1 MMSDNTHFPSLPPS
15 DDAAAVVSIQSV
27 IDYFVAHYCG
37 AMKREIRRNGLE
49 EAMKLWEKVIGI
61 HHTEDWWP
69 PVARAVETLIDEA
82 YEARARKE
90 EEERLRARTE
100 EEERL
105 RARKEEE
112 ERQHMESPLFDFHFY
127 NTSTSQCTKT
137 DNDFKPGSNSQV
149 FNGDANGEFGKK

>member
-27 IDYFVAHYCG
+27 IDYFIAHYCG

-49 EAMKLWEKVIGI
+49 EAMKLWEKEIGI

-69 PVARAVETLIDEA
+69 PVARAVEALIDEA

-90 EEERLRARTE
+90 EEEILRARKE
-100 EEERL
+100 EEEIL

-112 ERQHMESPLFDFHFY
+112 ERQRMQTPLFNFY

>member
-1 MMSDNTHFPSLPPS
+1 MMSDKTHFPTLPPS
-15 DDAAAVVSIQSV
+15 DDTAAVVAIQSV

-49 EAMKLWEKVIGI
+49 EAVEWWNKEISI

-69 PVARAVETLIDEA
+69 PVARAVEQLIDDA

-90 EEERLRARTE
+90 EEEKTRI
-100 EEERL
+100 
-105 RARKEEE
+105 RKEEE
-112 ERQHMESPLFDFHFY
+112 ERQRRQEEEERQRRQVNMFDFDFY
-127 NTSTSQCTKT
+127 NTSTSHSVKT
-137 DNDFKPGSNSQV
+137 DNEFKTGSNSQV

>member
-27 IDYFVAHYCG
+27 IDYFIAHYCG

-49 EAMKLWEKVIGI
+49 EAMKLWEKEIGI

-69 PVARAVETLIDEA
+69 PVARAVEALIDEA

-90 EEERLRARTE
+90 EEEI
-100 EEERL
+100 L

-112 ERQHMESPLFDFHFY
+112 ERQRMQTPLFNFY

>member
-1 MMSDNTHFPSLPPS
+1 
-15 DDAAAVVSIQSV
+15 
-27 IDYFVAHYCG
+27 
-37 AMKREIRRNGLE
+37 
-49 EAMKLWEKVIGI
+49 MKLWEKEIGI

-69 PVARAVETLIDEA
+69 PVARAVEALIDEA

-90 EEERLRARTE
+90 EEERLRARKE
-100 EEERL
+100 EEEIL

-112 ERQHMESPLFDFHFY
+112 ERQRMQTPLFNFY

>member
-27 IDYFVAHYCG
+27 IDYFIAHYCG

-49 EAMKLWEKVIGI
+49 EAMKLWEKEIGI

-69 PVARAVETLIDEA
+69 PVARAVEALIDEA

-90 EEERLRARTE
+90 EEERLRAR
-100 EEERL
+100 
-105 RARKEEE
+105 KEEE
-112 ERQHMESPLFDFHFY
+112 ERQRMQTPLFNFY

>member
-1 MMSDNTHFPSLPPS
+1 
-15 DDAAAVVSIQSV
+15 
-27 IDYFVAHYCG
+27 
-37 AMKREIRRNGLE
+37 
-49 EAMKLWEKVIGI
+49 MKLWEKVIGI

-69 PVARAVETLIDEA
+69 PVARAVEALIDEA

-90 EEERLRARTE
+90 EEERLRAR
-100 EEERL
+100 
-105 RARKEEE
+105 KEEE
-112 ERQHMESPLFDFHFY
+112 ERQRMQTPLFNFY

>member
-27 IDYFVAHYCG
+27 IDYFIAHYCG

-49 EAMKLWEKVIGI
+49 EAMKLWEKEIGI

-69 PVARAVETLIDEA
+69 PVARAVEALIDEA

-90 EEERLRARTE
+90 EEEILRARQ
-100 EEERL
+100 
-105 RARKEEE
+105 EEE
-112 ERQHMESPLFDFHFY
+112 ERQRMQTPLFNFY

>member
-37 AMKREIRRNGLE
+37 AIKREIRRNGLE

-69 PVARAVETLIDEA
+69 PVARAVEALIDEA

-90 EEERLRARTE
+90 EEERLRAR
-100 EEERL
+100 
-105 RARKEEE
+105 KEEE
-112 ERQHMESPLFDFHFY
+112 ERQRMQTPLFNFY

>member
-1 MMSDNTHFPSLPPS
+1 
-15 DDAAAVVSIQSV
+15 
-27 IDYFVAHYCG
+27 
-37 AMKREIRRNGLE
+37 MKREIRRNGLE
-49 EAMKLWEKVIGI
+49 EAMKLWEKEIGI

-69 PVARAVETLIDEA
+69 PVARAVEALFDEA

-90 EEERLRARTE
+90 EEERLRARKE

-105 RARKEEE
+105 RRQEEE
-112 ERQHMESPLFDFHFY
+112 ERQRMQGPLFNFDFY
-127 NTSTSQCTKT
+127 NTTTSQCTKT